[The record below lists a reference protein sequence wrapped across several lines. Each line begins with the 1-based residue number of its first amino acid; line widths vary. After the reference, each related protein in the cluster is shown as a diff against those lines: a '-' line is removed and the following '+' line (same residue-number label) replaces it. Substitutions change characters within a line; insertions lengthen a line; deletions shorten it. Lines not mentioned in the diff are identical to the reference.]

1 MKIKTKLFLGIL
13 INIATYLLLMGG
25 IYFGQ
30 TKYAELRVIEEYH
43 DIRVHAWLDAQR
55 ETLLCLDD
63 FFGRA
68 LVGSNSSRR
77 STVMPEGVQRA
88 LSQISMLLDVEE
100 RERGVTAE
108 PSLASARAN
117 LQKIEKSFGAIYNGI
132 RSIDKSRGER
142 KSILIFEIVPRAIG
156 QFLPMV
162 EEAVAN
168 EKIEAAKAAYEV
180 DSFLDRLK
188 WFLLVFVSSAVLI
201 SVFLKFAIN
210 HSIQRSLRTAHR
222 ELVRG
227 TREIAAG
234 DLSSRLHVRT
244 RDEMAELGQAFNEM
258 ADKLQESRQL
268 LLERNQGMVAASKM
282 AALGEMAAGI
292 AHEVNN
298 PLAVLR
304 VLAEQAAEE
313 LNELEKPPHNAIAAL
328 EQISSHTQRIG
339 GIIDGL
345 RSFSRDSSGDPMK
358 PIEVSAAALSV
369 LDFCQKRFESNGVEL
384 KVEGQEVKSRTRCQ
398 PAQIGQV
405 VLNLL
410 GNAFDAAL
418 MSSRSPK
425 WVRLK
430 IAELSEE
437 VEVTVEDS
445 GDGVPLAVRGK
456 IFQPFFTTK
465 EVGKGTGLGLSI
477 SQGIIAQHGGR
488 LFLDETA
495 TQTRFVIRL
504 PKNSILE

>member
-13 INIATYLLLMGG
+13 INVVTYLLLMAG

-43 DIRVHAWLDAQR
+43 DVRVHAWLDAQR
-55 ETLLCLDD
+55 ETLLYLDD

-68 LVGSNSSRR
+68 LVESNSSRR
-77 STVMPEGVQRA
+77 STVMPERVRRA
-88 LSQISMLLDVEE
+88 LGQISMLLEVEE
-100 RERGVTAE
+100 RERGVTAGA
-108 PSLASARAN
+108 SLASARAD
-117 LQKIEKSFGAIYNGI
+117 LRKIEKRFDAIYDGI
-132 RSIDKSRGER
+132 RSIEKNRDEK
-142 KSILIFEIVPRAIG
+142 KKILISQNVPRAIE
-156 QFLPMV
+156 QFLPIV

-180 DSFLDRLK
+180 DLFLNRLK
-188 WFLLVFVSSAVLI
+188 WLLLVFVSSAVLL
-201 SVFLKFAIN
+201 SLFLKFAIN

-244 RDEMAELGQAFNEM
+244 RDEMAELRQAFNEM

-268 LLERNQGMVAASKM
+268 LLERNQRMIAASKM
-282 AALGEMAAGI
+282 AALGEMAACI
-292 AHEVNN
+292 AHEINN

-304 VLAEQAAEE
+304 ILAEQAAEN
-313 LNELEKPPHNAIAAL
+313 LGELENPPREAVAAL
-328 EQISSHTQRIG
+328 EQISGHTQRIG
-339 GIIDGL
+339 AIIDGL
-345 RSFSRDSSGDPMK
+345 LSFSRDASGDPMK
-358 PIEVSAAALSV
+358 LVEVSVAALSV
-369 LDFCQKRFESNGVEL
+369 LELCQKRFESNGVEL
-384 KVEGQEVKSRTRCQ
+384 KIEGQEIKSRTRCR

-410 GNAFDAAL
+410 GNACDAAL
-418 MSSRSPK
+418 TSFRSPK

-437 VEVTVEDS
+437 VEIAIEDS

-465 EVGKGTGLGLSI
+465 GVGKGTGLGLSI
-477 SQGIIAQHGGR
+477 SQRIVAQHGGR